1 MCDNL
6 INQITLD
13 CLMNKEQYNR
23 YIKNKITKNTSRQD
37 QKFYKK
43 RIVDLTRDLL
53 SKPSVHEHEILADV
67 KYSFDNYVRTCIHYF
82 KSLDNNDI
90 LQEEYKGGDFDLIPT
105 SDADLTC
112 HSQLEADK
120 LLMRSVKLENPL
132 DKFVKKK
139 LLKQAEEP
147 IIPKQKD
154 IDLTDP
160 VLKNKGIIKK
170 KKKENIL

>member
-13 CLMNKEQYNR
+13 CLINKEHYNR
-23 YIKNKITKNTSRQD
+23 LLQNKISKNIDKQD
-37 QKFYKK
+37 KKFYKK

-53 SKPSVHEHEILADV
+53 SKPSVHEPEILTDV
-67 KYSFDNYVRTCIHYF
+67 KYAFDNYIKICIHYF

-90 LQEEYKGGDFDLIPT
+90 LQEEYKDCDFDLIPIINEDV
-105 SDADLTC
+105 SHHDQ
-112 HSQLEADK
+112 HSADK
-120 LLMRSVKLENPL
+120 LLMRSIKMVNPL

-139 LLKQAEEP
+139 MLKNNQP
-147 IIPKQKD
+147 QVIPKQKEV
-154 IDLTDP
+154 DLADP
-160 VLKNKGIIKK
+160 LLKSKGIVKK

>member
-13 CLMNKEQYNR
+13 CLMNKDQYNR
-23 YIKNKITKNTSRQD
+23 YIQNKVTKSTNRQD
-37 QKFYKK
+37 KKFYKK

-53 SKPSVHEHEILADV
+53 SKPSVHEPEILADV
-67 KYSFDNYVRTCIHYF
+67 KYAFDNYVRNCVHYF

-90 LQEEYKGGDFDLIPT
+90 LQEEYNGSDFDLIPPGN
-105 SDADLTC
+105 SDLIT
-112 HSQLEADK
+112 HNQYEADK

-139 LLKQAEEP
+139 LLKKPDEP
-147 IIPKQKD
+147 IIPKQKE

-160 VLKNKGIIKK
+160 ALKNKGIIKK

>member
-1 MCDNL
+1 
-6 INQITLD
+6 
-13 CLMNKEQYNR
+13 MNKDQYNR
-23 YIKNKITKNTSRQD
+23 YLQNKINKSTSRQD
-37 QKFYKK
+37 KKFYKK

-53 SKPSVHEHEILADV
+53 SKPSVHESEILTDV
-67 KYSFDNYVRTCIHYF
+67 KYAFDNYVRNCVHYF

-90 LQEEYKGGDFDLIPT
+90 LQEEYKGGDFDLTPAGDT
-105 SDADLTC
+105 DLIS
-112 HSQLEADK
+112 HSQEEANK

-139 LLKQAEEP
+139 LLKKPDEP
-147 IIPKQKD
+147 IIPKQKE

>member
-13 CLMNKEQYNR
+13 CLMNKDQYNR
-23 YIKNKITKNTSRQD
+23 YLQNKITKSTSRQEK
-37 QKFYKK
+37 KFYKK

-53 SKPSVHEHEILADV
+53 SKPSVHETEILADV
-67 KYSFDNYVRTCIHYF
+67 KYAFDNYVRICVHYF

-90 LQEEYKGGDFDLIPT
+90 LQEEYKGGNFDLIPT
-105 SDADLTC
+105 GDSHLTS
-112 HSQLEADK
+112 HDQHEADK

-139 LLKQAEEP
+139 LLKQPEQP
-147 IIPKQKD
+147 IMPKQKE

-160 VLKNKGIIKK
+160 ALKNKGIIKK
-170 KKKENIL
+170 KKKENLL

>member
-13 CLMNKEQYNR
+13 CLMNKDQYNR
-23 YIKNKITKNTSRQD
+23 YLQNKITKSTSRQEK
-37 QKFYKK
+37 KFYKK

-53 SKPSVHEHEILADV
+53 SKPSVHEPEILADV
-67 KYSFDNYVRTCIHYF
+67 KYAFDNYVRTCVHYF

-90 LQEEYKGGDFDLIPT
+90 LQEEYKGANFDLIPT
-105 SDADLTC
+105 GDSDLTSDDQ
-112 HSQLEADK
+112 HKADK

-139 LLKQAEEP
+139 LLKQPEQP
-147 IIPKQKD
+147 IMPKQKE

-170 KKKENIL
+170 KKKENLL